1 MMVRMIG
8 VVLII
13 VAMVGIGCKSVNT
26 TSAIL
31 HNQSGRYDLAIET
44 ANAALVEN
52 PNDAEAEFQL
62 GIAYS
67 YLDSVGEAYGHFARA
82 SELDPKREKDARN
95 NIQSN
100 FARHYNVALNLL
112 QDDDYPGAAEE
123 FEKSTLADPT
133 ESKGFFHLGTTYT
146 LLGDA
151 DSERGDDE
159 AATAYYNKAV
169 VCFDRVLELA
179 NPSEKNYVDALSY
192 AGQVLAK
199 AGKPEEA
206 VSRFNRLVEED
217 PTNYRVIEKIG
228 YDRLEAKDWNGAA
241 IFLGLAAQARAKI
254 GAEDFNLFYNMGVAY
269 FQMGKGDDAT
279 GTPVDTEALTKSVE
293 YYSEALNLNPD
304 EPQTIR
310 NIVVA
315 YVFMEDWRMAGEWG
329 ERYVGVAPDEPDGWR
344 LLTRCYNELGDKEKA
359 RRCELRYDE
368 LRQRGS
374 STE

>member
-8 VVLII
+8 AILVV
-13 VAMVGIGCKSVNT
+13 VALVAAGCKSVNT

-44 ANAALVEN
+44 SNLALAEN

-67 YLDSVGEAYGHFARA
+67 FLDSVGAAYTHFSRA
-82 SELDPKREKDARN
+82 AELEPKREKDARN

-100 FARHYNVALNLL
+100 FARHYNVGLNLL
-112 QDDDYPGAAEE
+112 QDDDYHGAAEE
-123 FEKSTLADPT
+123 FGKATEADPT
-133 ESKGFFHLGTTYT
+133 EASGFYQLGTTYT
-146 LLGDA
+146 FLGDNN
-151 DSERGDDE
+151 E
-159 AATAYYNKAV
+159 AMAVEYYDKSV
-169 VCFDRVLELA
+169 VCFDRVLELS
-179 NPSEKNYVDALSY
+179 NPSDQHYVDALSY

-199 AGKPEEA
+199 SGKPEEA
-206 VSRFNRLVEED
+206 ISRFNRLVEED
-217 PTNYRVIEKIG
+217 PTNYRIIEKIG
-228 YDRLEAKDWNGAA
+228 YDRLDEKDWKGAS
-241 IFLGLAAQARAKI
+241 IFLILASEARAKI
-254 GAEDFNLFYNMGVAY
+254 SAEDFTLFYNLGVAN
-269 FQMGKGDDAT
+269 FQMGKGDSGADVPT
-279 GTPVDTEALTKSVE
+279 NPEALTASVE
-293 YYSEALNLNPD
+293 YYQEALKLNPD

-315 YVFMEDWRMAGEWG
+315 YVFLEDWRMAAEWG
-329 ERYVGVAPDEPDGWR
+329 ERYVGVSPDEPDGWR
-344 LLTRCYNELGDKEKA
+344 LLTRCYNELGDKNKA

>member
-1 MMVRMIG
+1 MLVRMIG
-8 VVLII
+8 AILIL
-13 VAMVGIGCKSVNT
+13 VALVGVGCKSVNT

-44 ANAALVEN
+44 ANAALAEN

-67 YLDSVGEAYGHFARA
+67 YLDSVGAAYEHFVR
-82 SELDPKREKDARN
+82 SYELEPKREKDARN

-112 QDDDYPGAAEE
+112 QDDDYYNAAVE
-123 FEKSTLADPT
+123 FEKATLADPT
-133 ESKGFFHLGTTYT
+133 EAKGFFQLGTTYT
-146 LLGDA
+146 FLGDEA
-151 DSERGDDE
+151 GSEGME
-159 AATAYYNKAV
+159 YYDKSV

-179 NPSEKNYVDALSY
+179 NPSDVHYIDALSY

-199 AGKPEEA
+199 SGKPEEA

-228 YDRLEAKDWNGAA
+228 YDRLDEKDWKGAA
-241 IFLGLAAQARAKI
+241 VFLDLAAQARAKI
-254 GAEDFNLFYNMGVAY
+254 GAEDFNLFYNLGVAH
-269 FQMGKGDDAT
+269 FQLGKGDETA
-279 GTPVDTEALTKSVE
+279 GIPKSEEELTKSIE
-293 YYSEALNLNPD
+293 YYESALDLNLD

-315 YVFMEDWRMAGEWG
+315 YVFLEDWRMAAEWG

-368 LRQRGS
+368 LRQRES
-374 STE
+374 STQ